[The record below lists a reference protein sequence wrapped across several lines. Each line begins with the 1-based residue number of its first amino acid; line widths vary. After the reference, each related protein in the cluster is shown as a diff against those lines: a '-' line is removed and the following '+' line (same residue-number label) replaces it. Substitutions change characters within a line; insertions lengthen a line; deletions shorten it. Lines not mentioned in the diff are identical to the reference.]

1 MTTATMAGHK
11 GQPYYDIFLRYEM
24 WLETVS
30 KTRLLDGEGFALL
43 LEIGKTG
50 SLTAS
55 ARSLDMSYRKAWGI
69 LRDAEQSLGFHLVD
83 KRRGGAAGGRTN
95 LSREGRQLVRAYN
108 SLRHDTDIAMKSIAR
123 IFFNRINEING
134 WQ

>member
-11 GQPYYDIFLRYEM
+11 GQPYYDIFLRYEL

-50 SLTAS
+50 SLTTS
-55 ARSLDMSYRKAWGI
+55 ARNLGMSYRKAWGI
-69 LRDAEQSLGFHLVD
+69 LRDAEKNLGFHLVD

-108 SLRHDTDIAMKSIAR
+108 SLHHDTDIAMKSIAK

>member
-1 MTTATMAGHK
+1 MAGHK
-11 GQPYYDIFLRYEM
+11 GQPYYDIFLNYDL

-43 LEIGKTG
+43 LEIEKTG

-55 ARSLDMSYRKAWGI
+55 ARNLGMSYRKAWGI
-69 LRDAEQSLGFHLVD
+69 LRNVEQHLGFSLVD
-83 KRRGGAAGGRTN
+83 KRRGGASGGRTN
-95 LSREGRQLVRAYN
+95 LSREGRQLVRAYK
-108 SLRHDTDIAMKSIAR
+108 SLHHDTDIAMKSIAR
-123 IFFNRINEING
+123 IFFNRINEISG

>member
-1 MTTATMAGHK
+1 MAGHK
-11 GQPYYDIFLRYEM
+11 GQPYYDIFLNYDL

-30 KTRLLDGEGFALL
+30 KNRVLDGEGFALL
-43 LEIGKTG
+43 LEIEKTG

-55 ARSLDMSYRKAWGI
+55 ARNLGMSYRKAWGK
-69 LRDAEQSLGFHLVD
+69 LRYVEQILGFHLVD

-95 LSREGRQLVRAYN
+95 LSHEGRQLVRAYN
-108 SLRHDTDIAMKSIAR
+108 SLHHDTDIAMKSIAR

-134 WQ
+134 R

>member
-1 MTTATMAGHK
+1 MAGHK
-11 GQPYYDIFLRYEM
+11 GQPYYDIFLNYDL

-30 KTRLLDGEGFALL
+30 KNRVLDGEGFALL
-43 LEIGKTG
+43 LEIEKTG

-55 ARSLDMSYRKAWGI
+55 ARNLGMSYRKAWGK
-69 LRDAEQSLGFHLVD
+69 LRYVEQILGFHLVD

-95 LSREGRQLVRAYN
+95 LSREGWQLVRAYN
-108 SLRHDTDIAMKSIAR
+108 SLHHDTDIAMKSIAR

-134 WQ
+134 GQ

>member
-1 MTTATMAGHK
+1 MAGHK
-11 GQPYYDIFLRYEM
+11 GQPYYDIFLNYDL

-30 KTRLLDGEGFALL
+30 KNRVLDGEGFALL
-43 LEIGKTG
+43 LEIEKTG

-55 ARSLDMSYRKAWGI
+55 ARNLGMSYRKAWGK
-69 LRDAEQSLGFHLVD
+69 LRYVEQILGFHLVD

-95 LSREGRQLVRAYN
+95 LSREGWQLVRAYN
-108 SLRHDTDIAMKSIAR
+108 SLHHDTDIAMKSIAR

-134 WQ
+134 SQ

>member
-1 MTTATMAGHK
+1 MAGHK
-11 GQPYYDIFLRYEM
+11 GQPYYDIFLNYDL

-30 KTRLLDGEGFALL
+30 KNRVLDGEGFALL
-43 LEIGKTG
+43 LEIEKTG

-55 ARSLDMSYRKAWGI
+55 ARNLGMSYRKAWGK
-69 LRDAEQSLGFHLVD
+69 LRYVEQILGFHLVD

-95 LSREGRQLVRAYN
+95 LSHEGWQLVRAYN
-108 SLRHDTDIAMKSIAR
+108 SLHHDTDIAMKSIAR

-134 WQ
+134 SQ

>member
-1 MTTATMAGHK
+1 MAGHK
-11 GQPYYDIFLRYEM
+11 GQPYYDIFLNYDL

-30 KTRLLDGEGFALL
+30 KNRVLDGEGFALL
-43 LEIGKTG
+43 LEIEKTG

-55 ARSLDMSYRKAWGI
+55 ARNLGMSYRKAWGK
-69 LRDAEQSLGFHLVD
+69 LRYVEQILGFHLVD

-108 SLRHDTDIAMKSIAR
+108 SLHHETDIAMKSIAR

-134 WQ
+134 SQ